1 MSRGPGNVAHF
12 DSAATSWRDVYEA
25 ETPSGA
31 TYRARMAAILEWVD
45 ATGLEPGA
53 AVLDAGCGAG
63 LAAAALARR
72 GYRVDAVDA
81 SPAMVQ
87 LTTSRAAELGL
98 EGAIS
103 AQTADVQRL
112 PFADRSFELVVALGL
127 LPWVDDPDAT
137 LRELARV
144 LRPGGHAIV
153 SADNRARLSFLLDP
167 WANPFLIR
175 VRQLRRRI
183 VRRRAVRPPGIIVRF
198 QWPSTVD
205 RLVAA
210 AGLERVEARTVGFGR
225 FTLHGRELF
234 DDPIAVRI
242 HERLQAL
249 ADRGIP
255 GFRGTGAHYLVHV
268 QKPLLSG

>member
-1 MSRGPGNVAHF
+1 MSRRSGNVAHF
-12 DSAATSWRDVYEA
+12 DSAAASWRDVYEA

-31 TYRARMAAILEWVD
+31 TYRARMAAVLEWVD
-45 ATGLEPGA
+45 ATGLQPGA

-72 GYRVDAVDA
+72 DYRVDAVDA
-81 SPAMVQ
+81 STAMVE
-87 LTTSRAAELGL
+87 LTASHAAEQGL
-98 EGAIS
+98 QEAIS

-127 LPWVDDPDAT
+127 LPWVDDPAAT

-153 SADNRARLSFLLDP
+153 SADNRARLGFLLDP

-175 VRQLRRRI
+175 VRQLRQI
-183 VRRRAVRPPGIIVRF
+183 VRRGTARPRGIIVRF
-198 QWPSTVD
+198 QWPSTVN
-205 RLVAA
+205 RLVRA
-210 AGLERVEARTVGFGR
+210 AGLECVDARTVGFER
-225 FTLHGRELF
+225 FTLHSRELF
-234 DDPIAVRI
+234 DDATAVRI
-242 HERLQAL
+242 HKRLQAL
-249 ADRGIP
+249 ADHGVP

-268 QKPLLSG
+268 RKPRRSG